1 MPLQASQ
8 FALHGL
14 LGHNIDPTGLRV
26 DQGVGGVGAI
36 PISIITTAPLID
48 DRALSPA
55 LVGGS
60 AR

>member
-26 DQGVGGVGAI
+26 DHRVGAI
-36 PISIITTAPLID
+36 PISITTAPDID
-48 DRALSPA
+48 DRALSPTLA
-55 LVGGS
+55 GGS
-60 AR
+60 AP

>member
-26 DQGVGGVGAI
+26 DHGVGAI